1 MKNIEHDRKEWKRIL
16 EAASKA
22 KYMIQTGVS
31 GTKNLIVAKIGDATI
46 VDAFAADERR
56 QQQAFGEYIGYQVLA
71 YGNDYSGEAALVNL
85 EDGTMKIF
93 GKGRK
98 SGKLTLVQ
106 EFQETFTIV
115 RVDDTNPKDRRYM
128 KIAGTADEVLR
139 INTMKDSE
147 DNTMDTLTIK
157 GIKSAAFTFSKNAA
171 SDTLVLSSGNSRI
184 EIKGWS
190 ENQAFSSNGILFDD
204 KRLTFEDVSK
214 KAGF

>member
-1 MKNIEHDRKEWKRIL
+1 MKNIEHDQKEWKRIL

-98 SGKLTLVQ
+98 SGKLTLIQ

-128 KIAGTADEVLR
+128 KIAGTADEVLVS
-139 INTMKDSE
+139 IIADLLKESVPETE
-147 DNTMDTLTIK
+147 DNDRLI
-157 GIKSAAFTFSKNAA
+157 GFI
-171 SDTLVLSSGNSRI
+171 LSGV
-184 EIKGWS
+184 
-190 ENQAFSSNGILFDD
+190 FDKD
-204 KRLTFEDVSK
+204 VQEEEDETE
-214 KAGF
+214 